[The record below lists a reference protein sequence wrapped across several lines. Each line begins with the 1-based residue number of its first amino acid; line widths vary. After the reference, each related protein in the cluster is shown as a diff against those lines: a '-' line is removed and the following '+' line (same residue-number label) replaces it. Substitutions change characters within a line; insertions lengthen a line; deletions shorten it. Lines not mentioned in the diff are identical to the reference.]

1 MSGIRVRDKSV
12 DVVQEVFN
20 QVFDEDWQLIRIY
33 GPIIDDS

>member
-1 MSGIRVRDKSV
+1 MGGIGVHDKSA

-33 GPIIDDS
+33 GSIIDDS